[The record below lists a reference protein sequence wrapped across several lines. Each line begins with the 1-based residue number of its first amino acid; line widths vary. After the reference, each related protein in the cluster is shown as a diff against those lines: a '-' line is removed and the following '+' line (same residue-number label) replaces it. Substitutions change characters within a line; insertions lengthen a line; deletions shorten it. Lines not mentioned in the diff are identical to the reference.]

1 MVKFEEKREW
11 IGGQANTSNTLFE
24 NHRKSLILRLYERIH
39 FDRTKVHKNA
49 KNGQFGDFL
58 KDWSLWT
65 NSVTRL
71 MNFRRTKING
81 KWQISKNEMRHFWC
95 FSNRSYFK
103 IYWKYWKRKKLREK
117 MCYFPLCCVRIGPK
131 SNHQQSLSP
140 IFFQMDKKRRWWRDF
155 LFCQTESFLVFQRAF
170 LARRRLSFFRRR
182 TAFPINW
189 KLPVHL
195 AWHCC

>member
-71 MNFRRTKING
+71 MNFRRTKIIG

-140 IFFQMDKKRRWWRDF
+140 IFFSNGQETPMMTRF
-155 LFCQTESFLVFQRAF
+155 SFLSDGKFSRFSKSLFSQKAPIF
-170 LARRRLSFFRRR
+170 L
-182 TAFPINW
+182 
-189 KLPVHL
+189 
-195 AWHCC
+195 